1 MLHKNKYLNGEIR
14 SDMMRKYRIG
24 ILGMGTVGQGF
35 INNYH
40 LNKEEIDYKIGGE
53 LDFVN
58 VLVRNT
64 VKKRDVNLDKKVY
77 TNQFDNINLKE
88 LDVVVELIGG
98 VSSAF
103 EYIKKALENG
113 CHVVTANKE
122 LMAKKGIE
130 LIKTA
135 RENEVL
141 IRYEASVGGG
151 IPIIS
156 TLNDSLSSNK
166 IERLMGILNGTTN
179 YILTKMTKEKMSFK
193 DVLKEAQELGF
204 AEADPTSDVNG
215 SDAAY
220 KLAIL
225 SKDAFGII
233 VNPEDISREGIRNI
247 SLEDIEYGQE
257 LGYKIKLLALGE
269 KSNEHVELSV
279 QPALIPVEHP
289 IASVNYEFNA
299 LFIEGNVV
307 GEIMLYGKGA
317 GSMPTGSAV
326 LTDVIDIT
334 RKKNDYIG
342 TCSAK
347 DIVVNNIGR
356 SAYYVRMEVVDLPGV
371 LGKIAVSF
379 GEQGVSLDSVVQR
392 ARGGKHAPLVFITHE
407 IDRAT
412 LNAVLES
419 IQKNNYVLEVMSIIR
434 VVN

>member
-1 MLHKNKYLNGEIR
+1 
-14 SDMMRKYRIG
+14 MMRKYRIG

>member
-1 MLHKNKYLNGEIR
+1 
-14 SDMMRKYRIG
+14 MRKYRIG